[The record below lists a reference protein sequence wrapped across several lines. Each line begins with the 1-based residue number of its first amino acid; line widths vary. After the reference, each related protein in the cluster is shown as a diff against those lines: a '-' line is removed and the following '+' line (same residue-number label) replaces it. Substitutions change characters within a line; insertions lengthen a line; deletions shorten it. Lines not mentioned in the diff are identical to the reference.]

1 MHEAKLLP
9 APAWVRLAAT
19 IIRRLPAG
27 RYRAMNRVSRRPP
40 SAFLMQAPEELGG
53 YVFKCDL
60 RDSMAREVCFTGR
73 YEPQETALVR
83 AILRPGMTFVDGG
96 ANWGYFT
103 LLAAHLVGESGRV
116 ISLEPDPR
124 LFPILQEN
132 VRRNEL
138 SQVTTLQL
146 AAADRPGTLT
156 LAGYDERNGNWGLSK
171 LIDRPA
177 LGSTT
182 FQVASQRLDAV
193 LDEHRIDEVDLL
205 KMDIEGAEDLALRGM
220 SVGLAR
226 HRHRRILLEVHP
238 TILAERGRTARDV
251 LELLTENGYVG
262 WWIDHSLVGTR
273 RVAYTR
279 SPDPRH
285 LLRPLCAAGP
295 LDAWPHMLWLS
306 PGLEPLS

>member
-1 MHEAKLLP
+1 MDEMRVLS
-9 APAWVRLAAT
+9 APGWVRLAAT
-19 IIRRLPAG
+19 LVAHLPAG
-27 RYRAMNRVSRRPP
+27 RYRAMNRVCRRPP
-40 SAFLMQAPEELGG
+40 SAFLMRLPEELGG

-60 RDSMAREVCFTGR
+60 RDSIAREVCFTGR
-73 YEPQETALVR
+73 YEPQETALIR
-83 AILRPGMTFVDGG
+83 AILRPGMTFVDVG

-103 LLAAHLVGESGRV
+103 LLAGHLVGKSGRIV
-116 ISLEPDPR
+116 SLEPDPR
-124 LFPILQEN
+124 IFPILEGN

-138 SQVTTLQL
+138 SQVTTLQV

-156 LAGYDERNGNWGLSK
+156 LAGYDERGDNWGLSR
-171 LIDRPA
+171 LVERA
-177 LGSTT
+177 SLSATT
-182 FQVASQRLDAV
+182 FQVSARPLDAI
-193 LDEHRIDEVDLL
+193 LDEHGADQVDLL
-205 KMDIEGAEDLALRGM
+205 KMDIEGAEELALRGM

-251 LELLTENGYVG
+251 LELLTETGYVG

-285 LLRPLCAAGP
+285 LLQPLCVAAP